1 MASYNPSTSQPSTI
15 VEGNKLSSYVTDDE
29 PERPRQIRQQQPAE
43 TLITVQPLKKSEMQ
57 PSYAQNLEV
66 VENSDCYGTMINC
79 LGAFAGTLGS
89 IPCCICCPNPYKS
102 VQQGSVGLVS
112 KFGQFY
118 KSVDPG
124 LVKINPYSEK
134 LRMVDVKI
142 QLCAIP
148 RQNVMT
154 KDNVAVDIDSVI
166 YYHIVNPYKAA
177 YGISDVRQ
185 ALIERSQTTL
195 RHVVGSRNLQSVL
208 TDREAVAGEIEG
220 IVEGV
225 SEKWGVSIESILIK
239 DIVFSQELQ
248 QSLSSAAQQKRI
260 GESKVI
266 AARAEVDSAKLMRE
280 AADILSSPAAIQIRQ
295 LEALQSMARSANAKC
310 IFVPMNLMSAG
321 DGAGFTQSAMLE
333 SLAGPSS

>member
-1 MASYNPSTSQPSTI
+1 
-15 VEGNKLSSYVTDDE
+15 V
-29 PERPRQIRQQQPAE
+29 
-43 TLITVQPLKKSEMQ
+43 
-57 PSYAQNLEV
+57 
-66 VENSDCYGTMINC
+66 
-79 LGAFAGTLGS
+79 
-89 IPCCICCPNPYKS
+89 CCPNPYRS

-112 KFGQFY
+112 RFGQFY

-124 LVKINPYSEK
+124 LVKVNPYSEK
-134 LRMVDVKI
+134 LRVVDVKI
-142 QLCAIP
+142 QIANIP

-154 KDNVAVDIDSVI
+154 KDNVAVDVDSVI
-166 YYHIVNPYKAA
+166 YYHIVNPFKAA
-177 YGISDVRQ
+177 FGISDVRL
-185 ALIERSQTTL
+185 ALVERSQTTL

-208 TDREAVAGEIEG
+208 TDREAVAAEIET

-225 SEKWGVSIESILIK
+225 SETWGVSIESILIK

-295 LEALQSMARSANAKC
+295 LEALQTMARTASAKVV
-310 IFVPMNLMSAG
+310 FVPMNLFSGDQAG
-321 DGAGFTQSAMLE
+321 AFSQAAMLE
-333 SLAGPSS
+333 SVANSH